1 MKNLE
6 KVTVPSKKKITP
18 AITGIEVF
26 KIYLKEISSYPILS
40 RSEEVELAKKLE
52 GGSKIAKDHM
62 IKCNLRLVVSIAK
75 KYYTNNVTIADLAME
90 GNIGL
95 IKAVE
100 KFDYKRKCKFST
112 YATWWI
118 KQAIER
124 ALLNQSRVVRVPI
137 YMTELINKVMKTR
150 EKLKTTLKREPSFS
164 EISQECKLT
173 IPILKKVYAAMS
185 NDMSLD
191 IPLGED
197 ENATLHGI
205 LYNDEE
211 AFDPYLI
218 SKYKSLQNLLE
229 KMLGCLNENE
239 KNIIIR
245 RFGLNGCEPETLES
259 IGLDFNIT
267 RERVR
272 QIEKR
277 VLKKLKNLVVSKK
290 IPIEEIL

>member
-18 AITGIEVF
+18 SITGIEVF

-75 KYYTNNVTIADLAME
+75 KYYTNNVTIADLTME

-164 EISQECKLT
+164 EISQGCKLT

-197 ENATLHGI
+197 ENATLHEI
-205 LYNDEE
+205 LYNEEE

-290 IPIEEIL
+290 IPIGEIL